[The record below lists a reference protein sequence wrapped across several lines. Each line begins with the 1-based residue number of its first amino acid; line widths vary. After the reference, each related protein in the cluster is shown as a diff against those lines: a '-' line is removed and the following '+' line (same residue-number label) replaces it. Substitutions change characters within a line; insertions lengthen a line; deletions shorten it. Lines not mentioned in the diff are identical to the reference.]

1 MPRKPERW
9 LLPDGVDEILPPHAW
24 RLERLR
30 RGILDLLE
38 ASGYQ
43 LVVPPLI
50 EYLESLLTGSASDL
64 ELQTF
69 KVTDLMSGRLMGIRV
84 DMTSQAA
91 RIDAHVLGH
100 QGITRLCYAGSVL
113 HAAPDAPFESR
124 CPILI
129 GAELFGADDP
139 HADAEVITLAAR
151 VLDAAGVTDA
161 RIELGHVGLFAALA
175 DAAGIDDDTEQRLFE
190 CVQAKSDPDIVRVLT
205 EAGQDPGVADD
216 FVALTAMAGDGEVIA
231 RARRR
236 FDRYPAVIA
245 ALDDLARIVELLAPL
260 PDAVTLQFDLSE
272 LRGYSYHT
280 GVVFAA
286 YTADQGRAFLRGGR
300 YDHVGEVFGRRRPA
314 TGFDADLLTLAG
326 YSDAMPPQA
335 VFAATWDPHD
345 AGLDALVKAL
355 RAAGE
360 TVVCGSARDV
370 DTAARC
376 PRIIERHGEHW
387 RVVANSIAQGDQPA
401 HG

>member
-1 MPRKPERW
+1 MPRKTDRW

-24 RLERLR
+24 RLERSR
-30 RGILDLLE
+30 RHILDLFE
-38 ASGYQ
+38 NCGYE

-91 RIDAHVLGH
+91 RIDAHVLPHDGV
-100 QGITRLCYAGSVL
+100 TRLCYAGSVL
-113 HAAPDAPFESR
+113 HAAPGAPFESR

-129 GAELFGADDP
+129 GAELFGAEDP
-139 HADAEVITLAAR
+139 HADAEVITLAGHA
-151 VLDAAGVTDA
+151 LAAAGVTEA

-175 DAAGIDDDTEQRLFE
+175 RAAEIDEDTEQRLFE
-190 CVQAKSDPDIVRVLT
+190 CVQAKSEPDIVRVLS
-205 EAGQDPGVADD
+205 EAGVPSAAGD
-216 FVALTAMAGDGEVIA
+216 FVDLTGFLGGEEVVAEA
-231 RARRR
+231 RQRFRRS
-236 FDRYPAVIA
+236 AKVIA
-245 ALDDLARIVELLAPL
+245 ALDDLEKIVELLAPL
-260 PDAVTLQFDLSE
+260 PPGVTLQFDLSE

-314 TGFDADLLTLAG
+314 TGFDADLLTLAS
-326 YSDAMPPQA
+326 YSDAVPPEA
-335 VFAATWDPHD
+335 VFAATWDADDPS
-345 AGLDALVKAL
+345 LDAFVTKL

-360 TVVCGSARDV
+360 VVVCGFAADTE
-370 DTAARC
+370 TAARC
-376 PRIIERHGEHW
+376 PRIVERRAGAW
-387 RVVANSIAQGDQPA
+387 QVVANPA
-401 HG
+401 LQTDRGANG